1 MSVILDP
8 SSGHGLSQEHS
19 RVAELISEYEPSL
32 ELAWVPPDQRQL
44 NEEFPFAII
53 HRPVGLEPYVVMRL
67 RESEVDH
74 RVIGRLAAA
83 DQTRGNTL
91 DAIEVEEAARRELVK
106 RRQEDERQEAKEFAA
121 WAVAAKTG
129 AKHNGVRYV

>member
-8 SSGHGLSQEHS
+8 NSGYGLSAEHS
-19 RVAELISEYEPSL
+19 RLAELISEYEPTL

-44 NEEFPFAII
+44 NEQFPFAIV
-53 HRPVGLEPYVVMRL
+53 HRPAGVEPYVVMRL

-83 DQTRGNTL
+83 DNTRGNTL
-91 DAIEVEEAARRELVK
+91 TAIEAEEAARRELAK
-106 RRQEDERQEAKEFAA
+106 RKNDDDREESKQFAA
-121 WAVAAKTG
+121 WAIAAKTG